1 MGFKDFF
8 LFNVMFTEWSFA
20 QLGAYLDE
28 ISRSVVDWF
37 RGKIDNIKKLR

>member
-1 MGFKDFF
+1 
-8 LFNVMFTEWSFA
+8 MFTDWSFA

>member
-1 MGFKDFF
+1 MEFKEFF

>member
-1 MGFKDFF
+1 MVFKDFF
-8 LFNVMFTEWSFA
+8 LVYVMFTDWSFA

-37 RGKIDNIKKLR
+37 RGKIDDIKKLR

>member
-8 LFNVMFTEWSFA
+8 LFNVMFTDWSFA

-28 ISRSVVDWF
+28 ISRSVVEWF
-37 RGKIDNIKKLR
+37 MVKVDDIKKLR